1 MECIIPGCH
10 CLTIDYSCLSAWWSS
25 VRDHDR
31 ICCFA
36 SKFKTT
42 ILQNFI
48 SFLCFSPVSGPSR
61 GWSVTHEPRG
71 TSSEFMT
78 SVARAHNSFVKQK
91 ASQEMKKWLANLLC
105 CWEEI
110 QSRNHCGKCH
120 LMAMQVGEISSTA
133 EWRKVLG
140 LSPLLSMTQSQ
151 TCVVRK
157 EEMVL
162 EGCLYSQEDWS
173 DLPCFF
179 LCHAVPYAV
188 CLKSKS
194 ILALSVQDKNRQ
206 ELVVVER
213 GEKTNETFE

>member
-1 MECIIPGCH
+1 MWSCLFIYCSDVTYLEGRKSWFDPVFLNFSKNRFVFSEERVSVEKHSWVVNLQIYKGMECIIPGCH

-78 SVARAHNSFVKQK
+78 SVARAHNSFVKLK
-91 ASQEMKKWLANLLC
+91 AS
-105 CWEEI
+105 
-110 QSRNHCGKCH
+110 
-120 LMAMQVGEISSTA
+120 
-133 EWRKVLG
+133 
-140 LSPLLSMTQSQ
+140 
-151 TCVVRK
+151 
-157 EEMVL
+157 
-162 EGCLYSQEDWS
+162 
-173 DLPCFF
+173 
-179 LCHAVPYAV
+179 
-188 CLKSKS
+188 
-194 ILALSVQDKNRQ
+194 
-206 ELVVVER
+206 
-213 GEKTNETFE
+213 